1 VEKSLDR
8 YCRIEYRVA
17 RISPRI
23 HANRTGT
30 EALPPGYDFNSNIS
44 HAETQSPQ
52 RILGVRGYE
61 GWHRNRIGRIVPD
74 SSGLLL
80 SEKWPVS
87 SAHSASPREQ
97 PQRSGSTA
105 QHMITVTAGI
115 LSDGDRVLICQ
126 RRAGSQF
133 PLKWEFPGGKIEEG
147 ESPEA
152 CLHREL
158 SEELAIEAEVG
169 PEMYRTEHRY
179 PGGFAVRLLFF
190 RILRSS
196 GTPTNHAFERIEWVR
211 QADLCAYDFL
221 EADRELIERMA
232 QGEIT

>member
-1 VEKSLDR
+1 MGRGNGELRGRGDDRSRISNCGFRIGRTGGGPRMIEGGVGRREADTENRGTGETAEKSLDR
-8 YCRIEYRVA
+8 YCCIEYRVA

-87 SAHSASPREQ
+87 SAHSACLCVAPVCRCTRQAGADRRLRVSNRNVRV
-97 PQRSGSTA
+97 QRSS
-105 QHMITVTAGI
+105 I
-115 LSDGDRVLICQ
+115 
-126 RRAGSQF
+126 
-133 PLKWEFPGGKIEEG
+133 
-147 ESPEA
+147 
-152 CLHREL
+152 
-158 SEELAIEAEVG
+158 
-169 PEMYRTEHRY
+169 
-179 PGGFAVRLLFF
+179 
-190 RILRSS
+190 
-196 GTPTNHAFERIEWVR
+196 
-211 QADLCAYDFL
+211 
-221 EADRELIERMA
+221 
-232 QGEIT
+232 